1 LKICKKRADKPLRII
16 PILDIKNGLLIKG
29 INLEGLRVMG
39 KAENFAN
46 HYYLSGADEICYI
59 DNVATLYGTN
69 NLTKFVTNTAKKVY
83 IPLTVGGGIRNL
95 QDIQRML
102 TSGADKVCI
111 NSAVIDDINFLK
123 KASRLYG
130 SSNITVI
137 IQSIKINGKYFISK
151 SNGRDFVKINPIDW
165 AQKVENYGAGEI
177 IITSINNEGIRK
189 GFDIDLAYNI
199 ARKLDIPVIA
209 HGGAG
214 NFKDVYEVAKYTSVS
229 GVAIASLFHYEAINY
244 FPKLK
249 TKIGNTFFI
258 DNLNKSYKK
267 KNMILELKK
276 YLDSKGVLVRL

>member
-151 SNGRDFVKINPIDW
+151 SNGRDLVKINPIDW

-214 NFKDVYEVAKYTSVS
+214 NFKDVCEVAKYTSVS

>member
-258 DNLNKSYKK
+258 DNLNKSCKK